1 MSHIICCF
9 GILTL
14 ILFFLVEFDFEF
26 QNLDGEC
33 ALPNLLELVNQFEE
47 TGVCLGRDET
57 YRIYLALKKL
67 TEIHPLETCRF
78 WGKIQGTKK
87 NYIVAQA
94 SFREGA
100 DEEEAEE
107 EAQEAEEENIEGE
120 GEGED
125 EEDKLPE
132 SKWQPPMKIPNE
144 ERGTGTNKFTFF
156 VCNKV
161 TQTGQYYNLQSINHN
176 RLNLLSR

>member
-1 MSHIICCF
+1 MQSHVY
-9 GILTL
+9 L
-14 ILFFLVEFDFEF
+14 

-78 WGKIQGTKK
+78 WGKIQGTKA

-94 SFREGA
+94 TFREGA
-100 DEEEAEE
+100 DEQEEEE
-107 EAQEAEEENIEGE
+107 EAQEDEEENVEGE

-132 SKWQPPMKIPNE
+132 SKWQPPMKIPSE
-144 ERGTGTNKFTFF
+144 ERGSGTNKFTFF

-161 TQTGQYYNLQSINHN
+161 INLRRSLFFCI
-176 RLNLLSR
+176 

>member
-1 MSHIICCF
+1 MLVTDVGNNF
-9 GILTL
+9 TILSRFVTNIGVSVL
-14 ILFFLVEFDFEF
+14 KYNQTF

-78 WGKIQGTKK
+78 WGKIQGTKA

-94 SFREGA
+94 TFREGA
-100 DEEEAEE
+100 DEQEEEE
-107 EAQEAEEENIEGE
+107 EAQEDEEENVEGE

-132 SKWQPPMKIPNE
+132 SKWQPPMKIPSE

-161 TQTGQYYNLQSINHN
+161 NSYAIYLFYVI
-176 RLNLLSR
+176 